1 MKQIVISVSNLT
13 ETFLGKEVIQNCAF
27 SVERGS
33 IYVFLGCNGAGK
45 TTVLNLLLGVVSL
58 WFGSRKESASVTIV
72 ASVILAALVFLPIM
86 GIVFGVIGIVAIL
99 AIQNLLRQVNN
110 KEL

>member
-13 ETFLGKEVIQNCAF
+13 KTFLGKEVIQNCAF

-33 IYVFLGCNGAGK
+33 IYGFLGHNGAGK
-45 TTVLNLLLGVVSL
+45 TMVLNLLLGVVSL
-58 WFGSRKESASVTIV
+58 WFGSRKESVSVTIV